1 MPDPSSFI
9 LPLLLQSALIPFAVA
24 LALLFALRRSLPAQ
38 ASALAV
44 AAAFIASYFAIFHAQ
59 WSLVPQ
65 QALDWLPWLALFGTA
80 AAIGAETVSTSG
92 RQWLARTLIAAAAAG
107 IVVWPALASTGW
119 QKGALTIVVA
129 AVLIG
134 AAWTYLAR
142 IGQGRPTPSLLL
154 TVVAGGSA
162 LALMLDSSQAIGQ
175 LSGALASALAACVV
189 FNLPRVRSVFSGAAS
204 GVAVLLVGVLLLNA
218 YLYAG
223 FSLVYVALLVAG
235 LLADP
240 LVAAI
245 NRLRQRND
253 GIAAWLS
260 AGVLCAV
267 PVMVTIGLVIKAA
280 QEAGGY

>member
-1 MPDPSSFI
+1 MPDPSSFV

-24 LALLFALRRSLPAQ
+24 LALLFALRRSLPVQ

-44 AAAFIASYFAIFHAQ
+44 AAAFIAAYFAIFHAQ
-59 WSLVPQ
+59 WSFVPH
-65 QALDWLPWLALFGTA
+65 QALDWLPWLALFGTVA
-80 AAIGAETVSTSG
+80 VIAAERSAETIRLQARAAIALAGAG
-92 RQWLARTLIAAAAAG
+92 
-107 IVVWPALASTGW
+107 VVVLPALASIGW
-119 QKGALTIVVA
+119 SKAALTIAVA
-129 AVLIG
+129 ALLMCI
-134 AAWTYLAR
+134 AWSYLAR

-154 TVVAGGSA
+154 MVVAGGTA

-175 LSGALASALAACVV
+175 LSGALASALVACVV
-189 FNLPRVRSVFSGAAS
+189 FNLPRLRSVFSGAAS
-204 GVAVLLVGVLLLNA
+204 GIAVLLLGALLLNA

-223 FSLVYVALLVAG
+223 FSLGYVALLVAG

-240 LVAAI
+240 LVASI

-267 PVMVTIGLVIKAA
+267 PVLATIGLVIKTA